1 MIKRA
6 ALTWFLM
13 IPVAIAN
20 GVFRETVIRPL
31 TGELPAHQISVVTGS
46 LGFLGVTWL
55 AFRQQAVEE
64 SDRTLL
70 GVGLAWLAGTIA
82 FEFGFGRFLDGKT
95 WSELLHDY
103 NVFEG
108 RLWPVV
114 LMVIVAAPLTVK
126 RLALWSGAWHLPVR
140 HRHA

>member
-1 MIKRA
+1 MFGRA
-6 ALTWFLM
+6 VLTWVLM

-20 GVFRETVIRPL
+20 GIFRETVIRPI
-31 TGELPAHQISVVTGS
+31 TGDLPAHQISVVTGS

-55 AFRQQAVEE
+55 AFRHHAVRE

-82 FEFGFGRFLDGKT
+82 FEFGFGHFLDGKT
-95 WSELLHDY
+95 WSELFHDY
-103 NVFEG
+103 NVFQG

-114 LMVIVAAPLTVK
+114 LLVIFAAPLAVK
-126 RLALWSGAWHLPVR
+126 RIVNRVGDRRMPLR

>member
-31 TGELPAHQISVVTGS
+31 TGDLPAHQISVVTGS

-55 AFRQQAVEE
+55 AFRHQAVEE
-64 SDRTLL
+64 SDRRLR

-82 FEFGFGRFLDGKT
+82 FEFGFGYFLDGKT

-103 NVFEG
+103 NVYEG

-114 LMVIVAAPLTVK
+114 LIVIVAAPLAVK
-126 RLALWSGAWHLPVR
+126 RLALWRGAWHLPVR
-140 HRHA
+140 HHHA

>member
-6 ALTWFLM
+6 ALTWVLM

-20 GVFRETVIRPL
+20 GIFRETVIQPV

-55 AFRQQAVEE
+55 AFRHHAVQE

-70 GVGLAWLAGTIA
+70 GVGLAWLIGTIG
-82 FEFGFGRFLDGKT
+82 FEFGFGRYLDGHT

-103 NVFEG
+103 NVLQG

-114 LMVIVAAPLTVK
+114 LLVIFAAPLAVK
-126 RLALWSGAWHLPVR
+126 RIAQRVGERRMSLR
-140 HRHA
+140 HRPA

>member
-1 MIKRA
+1 MFGRA
-6 ALTWFLM
+6 VLTWVLM

-20 GVFRETVIRPL
+20 GIFRETVIRPI

-55 AFRQQAVEE
+55 AFRHHAVQEN
-64 SDRTLL
+64 DRTLL

-82 FEFGFGRFLDGKT
+82 FEFGFGHFLDGKT
-95 WSELLHDY
+95 WTELFQDY
-103 NVFEG
+103 NVFQG

-114 LMVIVAAPLTVK
+114 LLVIFAAPLAVK
-126 RLALWSGAWHLPVR
+126 RIALRVGDRRMPLL